1 MSDPD
6 SSSEEELIELEKS
19 IAKLEKSSAELNKTI
34 SKLKRQINHIRCAY
48 PWFCK
53 IRMDWCKNAE
63 KIDINKISVTRD
75 GHAKYWENGYNL
87 SHFRRR
93 VDDTN
98 DYYCDGSFEYAS
110 KLIATM
116 TCNKVK
122 IHVKRPITPSNES
135 PNKKKKTY

>member
-6 SSSEEELIELEKS
+6 SSSEKEILELEKS
-19 IAKLEKSSAELNKTI
+19 IAKLEKSCAELEKTI
-34 SKLKRQINHIRCAY
+34 SKLKRQINHIRFAY
-48 PWFCK
+48 SWFCK
-53 IRMDWCKNAE
+53 IRMNWCKNAE

-75 GHAKYWENGYNL
+75 GHARYRENGYNL

-98 DYYCDGSFEYAS
+98 DYYCDGSFEYSS

-116 TCNKVK
+116 TRNKVK
-122 IHVKRPITPSNES
+122 IHVKRSVTPPNES
-135 PNKKKKTY
+135 PNKKKKTH